1 MARRAR
7 FILCFLLLIC
17 ATTILRAYE
26 FEAGGIVY
34 NILSDTEAEVALGDY
49 SGDITISS
57 TVTDNGKTYS
67 VISIGDDA
75 FYLPTAIRQVESNR
89 EGRGVVYDLNG
100 HRVEHPT
107 KGLYVVNGKKVMMK

>member
-1 MARRAR
+1 MNRLTYLTSELSMARRAR

-17 ATTILRAYE
+17 ATTVLRAYE

-34 NILSDTEAEVALGDY
+34 NILSDME
-49 SGDITISS
+49 
-57 TVTDNGKTYS
+57 
-67 VISIGDDA
+67 A